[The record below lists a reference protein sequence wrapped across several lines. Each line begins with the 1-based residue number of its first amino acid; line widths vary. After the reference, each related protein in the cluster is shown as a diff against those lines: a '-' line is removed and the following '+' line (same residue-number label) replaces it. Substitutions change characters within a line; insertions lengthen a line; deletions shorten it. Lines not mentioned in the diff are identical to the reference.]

1 MQGLSKDN
9 VDSLIKAGF
18 ERHQAEELDDA
29 ENLYREALKLDTNN
43 AEAYNLMGVLR
54 NSFSSL
60 YKVR

>member
-43 AEAYNLMGVLR
+43 A
-54 NSFSSL
+54 
-60 YKVR
+60 